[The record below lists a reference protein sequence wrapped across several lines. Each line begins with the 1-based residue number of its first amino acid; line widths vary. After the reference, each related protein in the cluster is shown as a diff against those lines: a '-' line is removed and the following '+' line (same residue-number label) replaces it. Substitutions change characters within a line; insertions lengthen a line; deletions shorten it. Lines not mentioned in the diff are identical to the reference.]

1 MKRIK
6 EEQRVVE
13 QMVRLYCK
21 KKEGNA
27 SLCPDCAELLQYA
40 IGRLEHCRFGDR
52 KTTCRKCPVH
62 CYRPKMKEKMC
73 EIMRWAGPRMI
84 WHHPI
89 AAIKHL
95 AREL

>member
-13 QMVRLYCK
+13 QMIRLYCK
-21 KKEGNA
+21 KKEGNT

-40 IGRLEHCRFGDR
+40 IVRLEHCRFGDR

-62 CYRPKMKEKMC
+62 CYRPIMKERMC

>member
-13 QMVRLYCK
+13 QMIRLYCK

-40 IGRLEHCRFGDR
+40 IVRLEHCRFGDR

-62 CYRPKMKEKMC
+62 CYRPIMKERMC